1 MSLFDTITCC
11 SYSPSRLH
19 WTWPQILLM
28 TNMKVAQRK
37 CTLKRPSVSK
47 FDEAWKIAEQKA
59 KSPKRGL
66 NREHSDAMH
75 LFTNNK
81 PKTKSKSQSF

>member
-1 MSLFDTITCC
+1 MAPDSVDDKYESCT
-11 SYSPSRLH
+11 
-19 WTWPQILLM
+19 
-28 TNMKVAQRK
+28 RK

-66 NREHSDAMH
+66 NREHSDAMY
-75 LFTNNK
+75 LYTNNK
-81 PKTKSKSQSF
+81 PKTKSKSQQSG